1 MNKPT
6 VIIAGG
12 SGYLGKNLAHNLMAY
27 GYTIGILSRSPVLD
41 LPEAV
46 QQYRWDGRSPGN
58 WASALEGAAAVVNLA
73 GRTVDCI
80 KTPQTMDEILR
91 SRVESTRT
99 LGQAL
104 KTVRR
109 KPRVWVQMS
118 TAHIYGDSLEM
129 CEEDSATGYG
139 LAPDVGRAWED
150 AFYQNLPRT
159 MRGVILRTSFVIGKN
174 GGALRRL
181 AFLVRLG
188 LGGTVGHGLQ
198 GMSWIHE
205 EDMNNLFRRAIEN
218 RNMKGAYIASA
229 PHPESQKEFMK
240 KLRKSMGMPF
250 GLPAAAWMVKLGAPL
265 LMNTDPDLALYGRFC
280 RSARLAAEG
289 FAFEFPTLDLALKDI
304 MS

>member
-109 KPRVWVQMS
+109 IPRVWVQMS

-205 EDMNNLFRRAIEN
+205 EDMNHLFRRAIEN